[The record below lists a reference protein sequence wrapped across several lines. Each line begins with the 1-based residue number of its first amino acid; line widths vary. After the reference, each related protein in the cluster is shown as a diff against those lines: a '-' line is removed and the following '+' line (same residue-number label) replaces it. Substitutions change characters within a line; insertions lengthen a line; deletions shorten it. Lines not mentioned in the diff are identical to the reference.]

1 MSAVQSIRAIQAMKR
16 ELGLDE
22 PDYRAM
28 LERVTGVSS
37 LRAMDGGQLGRVIE
51 DMKAKGA
58 GGKKKLDGPYAGKL
72 QALWISGWHLGIVR
86 NASNEALLA
95 FVKGRTGID
104 HTRFLRNAA
113 DARKAVEALKG
124 WLTRDAGVDWS
135 EAEDPQLCVL
145 AAQCRRLNIRSQHEM
160 FLTINGPPSPE
171 TVEAMGRVALLAAM
185 QSMGEEI
192 RALPKVGA

>member
-1 MSAVQSIRAIQAMKR
+1 MKR

-28 LERVTGVSS
+28 LERVTGQNS

-58 GGKKKLDGPYAGKL
+58 GGKKKLGGPYGGKL
-72 QALWISGWHLGIVR
+72 QALWISGWNLGVVR

-95 FVKGRTGID
+95 FVKGQTGID
-104 HTRFLRNAA
+104 HTRFLRSSA

-124 WLTRDAGVDWS
+124 WLAREARVDWS
-135 EAEDPQLCVL
+135 EHTDPQDCVV
-145 AAQCRRLNIRSQHEM
+145 AAQCRLLKLAPGDVGYSGH
-160 FLTINGPPSPE
+160 GSPE
-171 TVEAMGRVALLAAM
+171 ALAAVAKVALM
-185 QSMGEEI
+185 QILGERI
-192 RALPKVGA
+192 RAEKAGA